1 MHVYIYIRIYTYN
14 NIYIYV
20 NIYLCAC
27 ISLRMKQ
34 QYWVHTYIYIY
45 QSIGDIDNY
54 LPTCIS
60 CPEIGELFSNTPIL
74 WMGQRNPAPPCMV
87 WNPINNGINH
97 LSTGAG
103 FRNHP
108 QYHVRL
114 SGYNGF
120 ILWKIPYGDLL
131 LGKLANYI
139 NGGFSSRPR
148 LITITG

>member
-1 MHVYIYIRIYTYN
+1 
-14 NIYIYV
+14 
-20 NIYLCAC
+20 
-27 ISLRMKQ
+27 LRNP
-34 QYWVHTYIYIY
+34 YRNPY
-45 QSIGDIDNY
+45 G
-54 LPTCIS
+54 LPTGWLK
-60 CPEIGELFSNTPIL
+60 PEL
-74 WMGQRNPAPPCMV
+74 
-87 WNPINNGINH
+87 NNGINH

-120 ILWKIPYGDLL
+120 FLLKIPYGDIL